1 MEVVSMVKVLMS
13 TLSALV
19 SFYTLIIVVRIL
31 LTWFSGPLGYGKVYF
46 FLTRITDPYLN
57 YFRQFSFFR
66 IGRFDFSPVA
76 ALIALSV
83 IGNIFHSI
91 ALFGRITLGSLVAFT
106 FEAVWSAV
114 SFFLFL
120 YLLMI
125 VLRLLGILFHTNSTR
140 PLWMTLDMLVS
151 PILIRITHLFT
162 RKPVSYIHG
171 LLLGFVFLLTLRILG
186 GLMVERLTT
195 LLYRLPI

>member
-1 MEVVSMVKVLMS
+1 MS

-19 SFYTLIIVVRIL
+19 SFYTLLIVVRIL
-31 LTWFSGPLGYGKVYF
+31 LTWFSSPLGYGRVYF

-57 YFRQFSFFR
+57 YFRQFPFFR

-91 ALFGRITLGSLVAFT
+91 ALFGRITLGSLVSFT
-106 FEAVWSAV
+106 LEAVWSAV

-120 YLLMI
+120 YLFMI
-125 VLRLLGILFHTNSTR
+125 VLRLLGILFHSNSTR
-140 PLWMTLDMLVS
+140 PLWMTLDMLLS
-151 PILIRITHLFT
+151 PVLIRITHLFT
-162 RKPVSYIHG
+162 KKPVSYVHG
-171 LLLGFVFLLTLRILG
+171 LLLGFTFLMTLRILG
-186 GLMVERLTT
+186 SLAVERLTA
-195 LLYRLPI
+195 LLYRLPF

>member
-1 MEVVSMVKVLMS
+1 MEVASMVKVLMS

-31 LTWFSGPLGYGKVYF
+31 LTWFSSPLGYGKVYF
-46 FLTRITDPYLN
+46 FLTRLTDPYLN
-57 YFRQFSFFR
+57 YFRQFPFFKV
-66 IGRFDFSPVA
+66 GRFDFSPVA

-83 IGNIFHSI
+83 MGNIFHSI
-91 ALFGRITLGSLVAFT
+91 ALFGRITLGSLLSFT
-106 FEAVWSAV
+106 LEAVWSAA

-125 VLRLLGILFHTNSTR
+125 ILRLIGILFHSNSTR
-140 PLWMTLDMLVS
+140 PLWMTLDMLLS

-162 RKPVSYIHG
+162 KKPVSYIHG
-171 LLLGFVFLLTLRILG
+171 LLLGFAFLLTLRILG
-186 GLMVERLTT
+186 GIMVERLTT
-195 LLYRLPI
+195 FLYRLPL